1 MTILNK
7 ILDQKAIEV
16 AALKQQPKPTV
27 QPRKNRASLLDVF
40 KRPTLQVISEVK
52 RASPSKGII
61 NDGVDPVLQ
70 AKTYEQ
76 AGAACI
82 SVLTDPTFFKG
93 SFEDL
98 QQVTNAVD
106 IPVLC
111 KEFVIDP
118 IQIDYA
124 YANGASVV
132 LLIVAALNDDTLQ
145 SLYNYATNLGLDVL
159 VEVHDVEELQRA
171 LAIDAKIIGVNNRN
185 LKTFEVS
192 LDHTTTIA
200 KAFPFSEGRVLV
212 SESGMKTAEDA
223 AFVAQDG
230 ASAVLVGETL
240 MKSGDIAGTLQ
251 SFQVKK
257 PVNV

>member
-7 ILDQKAIEV
+7 ILAQKAIEV
-16 AALKQQPKPTV
+16 AALKTQPKPEIQT
-27 QPRKNRASLLDVF
+27 RKNRASLLDVF
-40 KRPTLQVISEVK
+40 QQPTLQVISEVK

-70 AKTYEQ
+70 ATTYET

-98 QQVTNAVD
+98 RQVTESVD

-132 LLIVAALNDDTLQ
+132 LLIVAALDDTTLQ
-145 SLYNYATNLGLDVL
+145 QLYTYATNLGLDVL
-159 VEVHDVEELQRA
+159 VEVHDVVELHRA
-171 LAIDAKIIGVNNRN
+171 LAIDAKVIGVNNRN
-185 LKTFEVS
+185 LKTFDVS
-192 LDHTTTIA
+192 LTHTTEIA
-200 KAFPFSEGRVLV
+200 KAFPFDEGRVLV

-223 AFVAQDG
+223 AFVAQAG

-240 MKSGDIAGTLQ
+240 MKSGDITGTLQ
-251 SFQVKK
+251 AFQVKK
-257 PVNV
+257 PVKA

>member
-7 ILDQKAIEV
+7 ILAQKALEV
-16 AALKQQPKPTV
+16 AALKTQPTPVV
-27 QPRKNRASLLDVF
+27 QIRKNRASLLDVF
-40 KRPTLQVISEVK
+40 QQPILQVISEVK

-70 AKTYEQ
+70 ATTYET

-98 QQVTNAVD
+98 RQVTEAVN

-111 KEFVIDP
+111 KEFIIDP

-132 LLIVAALNDDTLQ
+132 LLIVAALDDAALQ
-145 SLYNYATNLGLDVL
+145 QLYTYATNLGLDVL
-159 VEVHDVEELQRA
+159 VEVHDVVELHRA

-185 LKTFEVS
+185 LKTFDVS
-192 LDHTTTIA
+192 LMHTTEIA
-200 KAFPFSEGRVLV
+200 KAFPFDESRVLV

-223 AFVAQDG
+223 AFVAQAG
-230 ASAVLVGETL
+230 ASAILVGETL
-240 MKSGDIAGTLQ
+240 MKSGDITGTLQ
-251 SFQVKK
+251 AFQVKK
-257 PVNV
+257 PVKA